1 MKVTTLGS
9 FLVAVVM
16 AGIALSMPAAVDAQ
30 SPPVAP
36 NTCTITIGANTI
48 DVTTVPAGMGFPAQV
63 DCPPFVAAGGLTGQ
77 CLEWSYLYT
86 NRNEGSISLA
96 GVTVSSDISVVVP
109 TAGNPESTASASI
122 SAAGAGDTS
131 LGLARNVFDVRAV
144 RFSAPGPTISGNVY
158 TPVNVGTG
166 QVTAAAKIG
175 NVSGFCGIAGPAN
188 LVTPGPGKV
197 AITTT
202 IISQAGKC
210 TVARTVD
217 AAGCTVA
224 VDFSTTTFPNNP
236 PDCASSTEDV
246 ALISD
251 IGTMQSG
258 LNCNSQI
265 TFGSNSKYCFTS
277 SVGRLTCIISP

>member
-96 GVTVSSDISVVVP
+96 GVTVSSDISVVLP
-109 TAGNPESTASASI
+109 TAGNPESTASASM
-122 SAAGAGDTS
+122 SAAGAGATS
-131 LGLARNVFDVRAV
+131 IGLARNVFDVRAV

-197 AITTT
+197 AIT
-202 IISQAGKC
+202 
-210 TVARTVD
+210 
-217 AAGCTVA
+217 
-224 VDFSTTTFPNNP
+224 
-236 PDCASSTEDV
+236 
-246 ALISD
+246 
-251 IGTMQSG
+251 
-258 LNCNSQI
+258 
-265 TFGSNSKYCFTS
+265 
-277 SVGRLTCIISP
+277 